1 MAKSGKAS
9 SASKRKP
16 GVSVKKVLCATDLS
30 PCSQHALSVAAEV
43 AEAYDATL
51 IVVHIVEL
59 WDERYDF
66 LVKDLGKRLAEDAR
80 AKVAQELEHLGKS
93 ESVPVEVLIR
103 KGHAGVELLRAIKES
118 GADLVVVG
126 SHGKGA
132 IDRVLLGS
140 IAERLLH
147 VSPVSV
153 LVARPSPHPDITRI
167 VAGIEASPTA
177 EAGLEWAV
185 DLARREKLGSISVIN
200 SFEVPTGYLEAGMT
214 YESARKKMHEIHEID
229 IDRMLAKR
237 KGDAVKI
244 EPHIE
249 EGPTAETIVKFAS
262 QQEADLIV
270 LGTHGQSRLA
280 AFFLGSV
287 TQKVV
292 RIAPM
297 SVLAVKSSK
306 HRQSILEALDFI

>member
-1 MAKSGKAS
+1 MAKSGKANPI
-9 SASKRKP
+9 SKRKAD
-16 GVSVKKVLCATDLS
+16 VSIKKVLCATDLS
-30 PCSQHALSVAAEV
+30 PCSQHALAAAAEM

-51 IVVHIVEL
+51 IVTHIVEL
-59 WDERYDF
+59 WDARYDF

-80 AKVAQELEHLGKS
+80 AQVAQELEHLGKT

-103 KGHAGVELLRAIKES
+103 KGHAGVELVRALKETE
-118 GADLVVVG
+118 ADLVVVG

-140 IAERLLH
+140 TAERLLH

-153 LVARPSPHPDITRI
+153 LIARPSPHPDITRI
-167 VAGIEASPTA
+167 VAAIEASPTS
-177 EAGLEWAV
+177 EAGLDWAL
-185 DLARREKLGSISVIN
+185 DLARREKLASISVVN
-200 SFEVPTGYLEAGMT
+200 AFEVPTGYLEAGMT
-214 YESARKKMHEIHEID
+214 YESARKKMQEIHELD
-229 IDRMLAKR
+229 IGRALAKR
-237 KGDAVKI
+237 KGAVKI
-244 EPHIE
+244 APHIE
-249 EGPTAETIVKFAS
+249 EGPTAETIVKFAG
-262 QQEADLIV
+262 QQEADLLV

-297 SVLAVKSSK
+297 SVLAVKSPK